1 MKAFFGKIWAWVL
14 ANKVLAAIIAG
25 GTAVVLAVAIAV
37 PCGVSASKKRKA
49 AQEETS
55 IPGDNSGSQSGD
67 QGGQQSGGGSQQG
80 GEQGGGEQGGGSQAH
95 THNFVFDSFVWTTN
109 PGNYTAKAKYVC
121 AADSEFELHDAQM
134 SKDNSEH
141 VDPSC
146 IAEGK
151 DVWVAT
157 YEDHTDTKNEPLA
170 AVGHTWGT
178 TAQWEWSLDYSE
190 VTATITCENCGMTH
204 QEQPGVQEEITTTP
218 TCESEG
224 LATYSAA
231 FDFEGHHYADSREN
245 VALAALGH
253 NTNAHQYCPT
263 CLTYMS
269 ETIDLNT
276 PIALDSCLEG
286 GNAFFRFEWE
296 DDEHYFIGLNGWE
309 HDVLETKYYYINMQ
323 LEFVELTLPNLV
335 YDNSDAWIPVTL
347 DYYIDESL
355 ALDHYVYVE
364 MELDNGLDTAPCL
377 VEVQNAHTDPNAY
390 GFCAAGDYLGENGV
404 LGQAMNTGALAV
416 GTKKFFKY
424 SAYPEHTYQLNFTG
438 WESSEIKV
446 YRYDMMSDGYV
457 EMNRYGGGKFD
468 TPEFGEFDN
477 EFYVVATS
485 TGTAPSSSITISLV
499 GHKNLDA
506 YGICLDHPNVYCGVE
521 LTTDV
526 IETGINIDAGD
537 KAFYK
542 FPYDAGHKYSF
553 GDTSGEINYQWIKA
567 YTFNNSTEQFEE
579 ILLSHVNPLNYTP
592 FMEDANDDGFIY
604 LIISPTGNVTNGQ
617 LDITTIHNYEHG
629 LCTVCYDYL
638 GDYLTLDVAADPIS
652 VNNGEHV
659 YFCFDLADLPA
670 NKPVLEIRYTS
681 SSDSSISIGYDI
693 VSVWYL
699 KDGEWVEIEDND
711 LYGNSNWDVGYFP
724 TMGITTDDGNVY
736 IDIHADKNYTN
747 SPGFV
752 VRAVED

>member
-1 MKAFFGKIWAWVL
+1 MKAFFAKIWAWVL
-14 ANKVLAAIIAG
+14 ANKILAGIIAG
-25 GTAVVLAVAIAV
+25 ATVVVLTVAIAV

-49 AQEETS
+49 AQEQETQQS
-55 IPGDNSGSQSGD
+55 QPSGEQSG
-67 QGGQQSGGGSQQG
+67 QQGGGSSG
-80 GEQGGGEQGGGSQAH
+80 GQQGGGSQAH
-95 THNFVFDSFVWTTN
+95 THTFVFDSFVWTTN

-134 SKDNSEH
+134 SKDNSKHE
-141 VDPSC
+141 DPSC

-347 DYYIDESL
+347 DQYIDESL

-377 VEVQNAHTDPNAY
+377 VEIQNAHTDPDAY

-404 LGQAMNTGALAV
+404 LGQAMNTGALSA

-424 SAYPEHTYQLNFTG
+424 SAYPEHIYQLTFTG
-438 WESSEIKV
+438 WSSSEIKV
-446 YRYDMMSDGYV
+446 YRYDMMLDDYV
-457 EMNRYGGGKFD
+457 EFNRTILGSGKFE

-506 YGICLDHPNVYCGVE
+506 YGFCLDHPNVYGGVE

-567 YTFNNSTEQFEE
+567 YTLNNSTEQFEE

-617 LDITTIHNYEHG
+617 LDITTIHDYEHG
-629 LCTVCYDYL
+629 LCRAC
-638 GDYLTLDVAADPIS
+638 GDYTGTTLTVGTPSAA
-652 VNNGEHV
+652 
-659 YFCFDLADLPA
+659 FDLANGATKYFRIVVPA
-670 NKPVLEIRYTS
+670 DASYI
-681 SSDSSISIGYDI
+681 DI
-693 VSVWYL
+693 DYCGQSCSVFNPEEMYV
-699 KDGEWVEIEDND
+699 WVEANGTTPAHWQLLEDSQQSQTD
-711 LYGNSNWDVGYFP
+711 AEYYGGGYL
-724 TMGITTDDGNVY
+724 TTGTTVY
-736 IDIHADKNYTN
+736 IDFTNYNGSAMTGWQIQI
-747 SPGFV
+747 GFTLI
-752 VRAVED
+752 